1 MTGTRFA
8 LGLLLA
14 GALSSIGCASS
25 EIISGGVRTLAKALV
40 SDEEESKLG
49 AQLHDELLKKNTT
62 ILDDPEV
69 TSYLRGITDPIFEQA
84 KRDRP
89 GVNWTLYVI
98 DDPGTLNAFSAPGG
112 GLYVYSGLLAAAHND
127 SEVAGVLGHE
137 VGHEVLHHVAE
148 KLVAASGLEALTAVA
163 LGNDPS
169 MLEQIAAALLGKG
182 ALLAFSRD
190 EERQADEYGARV
202 ASAAGFNPYGLVT
215 FFQTL
220 EKSEGAM
227 PGVLRF
233 LSDHPLTPDR
243 IANIERL
250 IKEER
255 LPNTDVLPQTERLRE
270 IQARLKKSASRLAT
284 DYSCASSRA
293 RRKRASSIEGS
304 PCAARAALPALAPNQ
319 AGSALRAAPSS
330 SRARSASCC
339 RAWSKARLRWSD
351 A

>member
-1 MTGTRFA
+1 MPLTRFA
-8 LGLLLA
+8 LGLMLA
-14 GALSSIGCASS
+14 GALASPVGCASS
-25 EIISGGVRTLAKALV
+25 ELVSGGVRTLAKVLV
-40 SDEEESKLG
+40 SDDQEAQIG
-49 AQLHDELLKKNTT
+49 AQLHDELLQKNTK
-62 ILDDPEV
+62 ILKDPDV
-69 TSYLRGITDPIFEQA
+69 TGYLQGITQPIFEQA

-148 KLVAASGLEALTAVA
+148 KLVAAGGLEALAAVA
-163 LGNDPS
+163 LGNNPT
-169 MLEQIAAALLGKG
+169 MLEQIAAGLLGKS

-220 EKSEGAM
+220 QKSEGNM
-227 PGVLRF
+227 PGVFKF

-243 IANIERL
+243 IANINRL

-255 LPNTDVLPQTERLRE
+255 LPNTDVTPSDERLRA
-270 IQARLKKSASRLAT
+270 IQSRLP
-284 DYSCASSRA
+284 
-293 RRKRASSIEGS
+293 KRESG
-304 PCAARAALPALAPNQ
+304 
-319 AGSALRAAPSS
+319 
-330 SRARSASCC
+330 
-339 RAWSKARLRWSD
+339 D
-351 A
+351 